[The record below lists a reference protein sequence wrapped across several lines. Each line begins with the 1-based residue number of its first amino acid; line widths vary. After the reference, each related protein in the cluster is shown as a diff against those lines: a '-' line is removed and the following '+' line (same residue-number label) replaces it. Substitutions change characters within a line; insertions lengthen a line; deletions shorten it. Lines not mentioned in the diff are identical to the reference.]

1 MGGDFQLLV
10 KKAGYFNE
18 ALKFEVHIFIGGQKF
33 TIPSHS
39 EKKAIFPN
47 EKISFKWHPGMKVR
61 LQLEQISW
69 VNKILLDQEISEKV
83 SLKALSRENSYKVD
97 AAVAELL
104 QNGEFHLSLSLQKM
118 TPKDWQLFEDYI
130 YPGNKW

>member
-1 MGGDFQLLV
+1 
-10 KKAGYFNE
+10 
-18 ALKFEVHIFIGGQKF
+18 
-33 TIPSHS
+33 
-39 EKKAIFPN
+39 
-47 EKISFKWHPGMKVR
+47 MKVR

-83 SLKALSRENSYKVD
+83 SLKALSREYSYKVD